1 MQKKKELSVQK
12 PQMLKGWRDEMSIS
26 KLWSMISGMERARRG
41 AHGEEMTYQYLG
53 KAAKE
58 LDAAIGYT
66 AKGGRGIFEPP
77 RSGSAER
84 LEHYKS
90 FGEQKKHPKYEYPT
104 GRLKVT
110 ITEDG
115 ITPLIAE
122 IKLFP
127 MGEVKKTEFCSLDY
141 FRRYSE
147 ENGEFAMELPA
158 GRYVMAVSKGSEY
171 GIKTIEIEVT
181 ENAMA
186 EASVSLH
193 RFINLTKE
201 GWYVGDLHHHS
212 VFSSPLYPPQG
223 TDYVY
228 DTPEEVA
235 MSMQAAGLTFGAL
248 SDHHNVLNHRQWEKT
263 ERTDF
268 LPILSKEISTTNG
281 HVLSLNVDEDVCYRI
296 PSEEERT
303 DEYLRNEFIRMTGEI
318 KSLGGHPQLNHP
330 RDMQKAISFNP
341 AYTDIIEIF
350 DTLEIWNGSH
360 PMEEETTNY
369 EAFELWLSLLEEGR
383 FLAATT
389 GSDTHDISL
398 ESWMDSFCYLLGM
411 HSAVKQAYD
420 GLTKELKEKAD
431 YFLGMVEPQLSLVQK
446 WGKLN
451 LSSGCVRTYV
461 KSEERTPKALLAH
474 LKKGN
479 SFLTNGPILIAE
491 IDGKQMGEQ
500 VQLAADA
507 KAVTVKLTILANRP
521 LTKLFVWQNG
531 GRKEEL
537 PLPVTE
543 ACDGCYDY
551 SGKISI
557 SAADA
562 KWVFFEVRDDYTNQA
577 ITNPIFMAIEE

>member
-1 MQKKKELSVQK
+1 
-12 PQMLKGWRDEMSIS
+12 
-26 KLWSMISGMERARRG
+26 MICGIERTRRG
-41 AHGEEMTYQYLG
+41 VSGEEMTYQYLG
-53 KAAKE
+53 RIAKE
-58 LDAAIGYT
+58 LDDAVGYT

-77 RSGSAER
+77 RGGSVER

-90 FGEQKKHPKYEYPT
+90 LGEKKRHPKFDCPT
-104 GRLKVT
+104 GRLHVT
-110 ITEDG
+110 VTEDE
-115 ITPLIAE
+115 TFPLVAE

-127 MGEVKKTEFCSLDY
+127 MEERETEKEFCLEDGTPDY

-158 GRYVMAVSKGSEY
+158 GRYMMMVSKGSEY
-171 GIKTIEIEVT
+171 EIKTMEAEVT
-181 ENAMA
+181 EGITA
-186 EASVSLH
+186 EFSVSLH
-193 RFINLTKE
+193 RFVNLTKE
-201 GWYVGDLHHHS
+201 GWHVGDLHHHS

-248 SDHHNVLNHRQWEKT
+248 SDHHNVLNHREWEKT
-263 ERTDF
+263 ERENF

-411 HSAVKQAYD
+411 HGAVKQAYD
-420 GLTKELKEKAD
+420 GLDKEMKEKAD
-431 YFLGMVEPQLSLVQK
+431 YFLGMIEPQLGLVQK
-446 WGKLN
+446 WGRLN

-500 VQLAADA
+500 VQLAKDA
-507 KAVTVKLTILANRP
+507 KSAAVKLVILANRP
-521 LTKLFVWQNG
+521 LTRLLVWQNG

-537 PLPVTE
+537 PLPPVKAE
-543 ACDGCYDY
+543 DGCYDY
-551 SGKISI
+551 SGEISI
-557 SAADA
+557 SAADT

-577 ITNPIFMAIEE
+577 ITNPIFFVS

>member
-1 MQKKKELSVQK
+1 
-12 PQMLKGWRDEMSIS
+12 
-26 KLWSMISGMERARRG
+26 MISGMERARRG
-41 AHGEEMTYQYLG
+41 VRGEEMTYQYLG
-53 KAAKE
+53 GIAKE
-58 LDAAIGYT
+58 LDAAICYT
-66 AKGGRGIFEPP
+66 ANGGRGIFAPP
-77 RSGSAER
+77 KDGSAER
-84 LEHYKS
+84 LEHYKR
-90 FGEQKKHPKYEYPT
+90 FGEQKKHPEFDCPT
-104 GRLKVT
+104 GQIKVRV
-110 ITEDG
+110 TEDG
-115 ITPLIAE
+115 AVPLIAE
-122 IKLFP
+122 LKLFP
-127 MGEVKKTEFCSLDY
+127 MGNAETEEEFCFADGTPDY

-158 GRYVMAVSKGSEY
+158 GRYRMMVSKGSEY
-171 GIKTIEIEVT
+171 EIKKSVIEVGADAVT
-181 ENAMA
+181 EV
-186 EASVSLH
+186 SVSLH
-193 RFINLTKE
+193 RFANLAKE

-248 SDHHNVLNHRQWEKT
+248 SDHHNVLNHREWEKT
-263 ERTDF
+263 ENPEF

-281 HVLSLNVDEDVCYRI
+281 HVLSLNVDEDICYRI
-296 PSEEERT
+296 PPEEERT
-303 DEYLRNEFIRMTGEI
+303 DEYLRNEFIRMTKEI

-341 AYTDIIEIF
+341 AYTDIIDIF

-369 EAFELWLSLLEEGR
+369 EAFELWLSLLEDGR

-389 GSDTHDISL
+389 GSDTHDISM
-398 ESWMDSFCYLLGM
+398 ESWMDSFCYLLSMYG
-411 HSAVKQAYD
+411 AVKQAYD
-420 GLTKELKEKAD
+420 GMEEELKKKAD
-431 YFLGMVEPQLSLVQK
+431 YFLGMIEPQLDTIQA

-461 KSEERTPKALLAH
+461 KSEERSPKALLSH

-507 KAVTVKLTILANRP
+507 ESVTVKLTILANRP
-521 LTKLFVWQNG
+521 LTRLSVWQNG
-531 GRKEEL
+531 GRKEDM
-537 PLPVTE
+537 PLPSVKV
-543 ACDGCYDY
+543 CNGCYDY
-551 SGKISI
+551 SGEISI

-562 KWVFFEVRDDYTNQA
+562 KWVFFEVKGDYTNQA
-577 ITNPIFMAIEE
+577 ITNPVFFASQREEE

>member
-1 MQKKKELSVQK
+1 
-12 PQMLKGWRDEMSIS
+12 MSIS

-41 AHGEEMTYQYLG
+41 VRGEEMTYQCLG
-53 KAAKE
+53 RIAEE
-58 LDAAIGYT
+58 LDAAVCYT
-66 AKGGRGIFEPP
+66 ANGGRGIFAPP
-77 RSGSAER
+77 KGGSKER
-84 LEHYKS
+84 LEHYKR
-90 FGEQKKHPKYEYPT
+90 FGEQKKHPQFNCPT
-104 GRLKVT
+104 GQIKVRV
-110 ITEDG
+110 TEDG
-115 ITPLIAE
+115 NAPLVAE
-122 IKLFP
+122 LKLFP
-127 MGEVKKTEFCSLDY
+127 MGNAKTEEEFRLADGTPDY

-147 ENGEFAMELPA
+147 ENGEFAMELPT
-158 GRYVMAVSKGSEY
+158 GNYMLMVSKGSEY
-171 GIKTIEIEVT
+171 EIKKSVTAVSADAVT
-181 ENAMA
+181 EV
-186 EASVSLH
+186 SVSLH
-193 RFINLTKE
+193 RFANLTKE

-228 DTPEEVA
+228 DTPQEVA

-248 SDHHNVLNHRQWEKT
+248 SDHHNVLNHREW
-263 ERTDF
+263 ERTEKSEF

-281 HVLSLNVDEDVCYRI
+281 HVLSLNVDEDICYRI

-303 DEYLRNEFIRMTGEI
+303 DEYLRNEFIRMTKEI

-341 AYTDIIEIF
+341 AYTDIIDIF

-360 PMEEETTNY
+360 PLEEETTNY

-389 GSDTHDISL
+389 GSDTHDISM

-411 HSAVKQAYD
+411 YRAVKQAYD
-420 GLTKELKEKAD
+420 GMEKGLKEKAD
-431 YFLGMVEPQLSLVQK
+431 YFLGMIEPQLDTIQA

-461 KSEERTPKALLAH
+461 KSDERSPKALLSH

-507 KAVTVKLTILANRP
+507 ESITVKLTILANRP
-521 LTKLFVWQNG
+521 LTKLSIWQNG

-537 PLPVTE
+537 PLPE
-543 ACDGCYDY
+543 AKASNGCYDY
-551 SGKISI
+551 SGEISI

-562 KWVFFEVRDDYTNQA
+562 KWVFFEVKDNYTNQA
-577 ITNPIFMAIEE
+577 ITNPVFFASQREK

>member
-1 MQKKKELSVQK
+1 
-12 PQMLKGWRDEMSIS
+12 MSIS
-26 KLWSMISGMERARRG
+26 KLWSMISGMERARRRVRK
-41 AHGEEMTYQYLG
+41 EEMTYQYLG
-53 KAAKE
+53 RIAKE
-58 LDAAIGYT
+58 LDSAVGYT
-66 AKGGRGIFEPP
+66 ANGGRGIFAPP
-77 RSGSAER
+77 EDGSMER
-84 LEHYKS
+84 LEHYKK
-90 FGEQKKHPKYEYPT
+90 FGEQKKHPEFTCPT
-104 GRLKVT
+104 GQIRVT
-110 ITEDG
+110 VTEDG
-115 ITPLIAE
+115 VAPLVAE

-127 MGEVKKTEFCSLDY
+127 MGNAGTEEEFCFANGIPDY

-158 GRYVMAVSKGSEY
+158 GRYMMMVSKGSEY
-171 GIKTIEIEVT
+171 EIKQFVAEVPA
-181 ENAMA
+181 NAKA
-186 EASVSLH
+186 EVSISLH
-193 RFINLTKE
+193 RFVNLTEK

-228 DTPEEVA
+228 DTTEEVA

-248 SDHHNVLNHRQWEKT
+248 SDHHNVLNHREWKKT
-263 ERTDF
+263 EKQEF

-303 DEYLRNEFIRMTGEI
+303 DEYLRNEFIRMTKEI

-398 ESWMDSFCYLLGM
+398 ESWMDSFCYLLGLYK
-411 HSAVKQAYD
+411 AVKQAYD
-420 GLTKELKEKAD
+420 KMEPELKEKAD
-431 YFLGMVEPQLSLVQK
+431 YFFGMIEPQLDTVQK

-451 LSSGCVRTYV
+451 LTSGCVRTYV
-461 KSEERTPKALLAH
+461 KADERTPKSLLAH

-507 KAVTVKLTILANRP
+507 ESITVKLTVLANRP
-521 LTKLFVWQNG
+521 LTKLSIWQNG
-531 GRKEEL
+531 GRKEEI
-537 PLPVTE
+537 PLPSVK
-543 ACDGCYDY
+543 ACNGCYDY
-551 SGKISI
+551 GGEISI
-557 SAADA
+557 SASDA
-562 KWVFFEVRDDYTNQA
+562 EWVFFEVKDDYTNQA
-577 ITNPIFMAIEE
+577 ITNPVFFASQKEKE